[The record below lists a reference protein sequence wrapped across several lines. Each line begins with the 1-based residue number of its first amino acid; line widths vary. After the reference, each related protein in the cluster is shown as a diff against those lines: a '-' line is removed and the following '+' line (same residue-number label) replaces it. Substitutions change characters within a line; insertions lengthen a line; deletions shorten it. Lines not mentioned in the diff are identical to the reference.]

1 MTEASFLNAF
11 GLFIMALMRFGAFF
25 INIPVFG
32 DTFIPN
38 QHKVTIAAIT
48 ALIILPSLVAT
59 QQMPE
64 LTIIGYAVMS
74 VKEIFLGFALGYMV
88 LIITSVLRM
97 GGSIIGMQIGFSFVQ
112 VADPSS
118 NQSMGLISEFFQ
130 LAGTL
135 CFLIINGH
143 LIMFNAFYRSFAMV
157 PPGKIGFSGSI
168 IEEII
173 KHTSMIFYCGIQLA
187 MPIIAVI
194 LLGDV
199 ALGIIART
207 VPKMNI
213 FQLGFALKILGGMV
227 ILMSVFPS
235 LIDLIRGWLELSLTK
250 VELILF
256 ALKKIALTGGS

>member
-1 MTEASFLNAF
+1 MTEATFLNAF
-11 GLFIMALMRFGAFF
+11 GLFLMALMRFGAFF
-25 INIPVFG
+25 INVPVFG

-38 QHKVTIAAIT
+38 QNKAAISGLA
-48 ALIILPSLVAT
+48 ALIILPTLVAT
-59 QQMPE
+59 QQMPQ
-64 LTIIGYAVMS
+64 LTVIGYGVMA
-74 VKEIFLGFALGYMV
+74 VKEIFLGFALGYVV
-88 LIITSVLRM
+88 LIITAVLRM
-97 GGSIIGMQIGFSFVQ
+97 GGNIIGMQIGFSFVQ

-143 LIMFNAFYRSFAMV
+143 LIMFNAFYRSFAMI
-157 PPGKIGFSGSI
+157 PPGKINFSGGV

-187 MPIIAVI
+187 MPIIAII

-227 ILMSVFPS
+227 VLMKIFPS
-235 LIDLIRGWLELSLTK
+235 LIDLIHNWLELSLAK
-250 VELILF
+250 VELVLF
-256 ALKKIALTGGS
+256 ALKNLATMGGN

>member
-1 MTEASFLNAF
+1 MTEATFLNAF
-11 GLFIMALMRFGAFF
+11 GLFLMALMRFSAFF

-38 QHKVTIAAIT
+38 QHKAAISGLA
-48 ALIILPSLVAT
+48 ALIILPTLMTT
-59 QQMPE
+59 QQMPQ
-64 LTIIGYAVMS
+64 LTIFGYGVMA
-74 VKEIFLGFALGYMV
+74 VKEIFLGFSLGYVV

-97 GGSIIGMQIGFSFVQ
+97 GGAIIGMQIGFSFVQ

-143 LIMFNAFYRSFAMV
+143 LVMFNAFYRSFSMV
-157 PPGKIGFSGSI
+157 PPGKIFFSGGVF
-168 IEEII
+168 EEII
-173 KHTSMIFYCGIQLA
+173 KYTSMIFFCGIQLA

-207 VPKMNI
+207 VPRMNI

-227 ILMSVFPS
+227 VLMKIFPS
-235 LIDLIRGWLELSLTK
+235 LIDLIRNWLELSVTK
-250 VELILF
+250 VEFLLF
-256 ALKKIALTGGS
+256 ALKKLAILGGN